1 MKTLE
6 ITSVAKLTTALLLGV
21 ALAGSPAMA
30 DRGGNG
36 GNAGNGGGSSHAG
49 GNGNGKGQGAEHSTA
64 GKDKNTG
71 DTDSDTDTD
80 TDKPDDTS
88 TTTVKTYGTINGFL
102 HASANGIKHA
112 SSKSAVGSVRDA
124 FLKATGE
131 GTEFTQDSLVAA
143 LQPYS
148 KKPITKET
156 VLAINERLHGAGLIS
171 DDIYN
176 AVLTGTP

>member
-1 MKTLE
+1 MKTRE
-6 ITSVAKLTTALLLGV
+6 ISSIAKLTATLLLGV
-21 ALAGSPAMA
+21 ALAASPAMA

-36 GNAGNGGGSSHAG
+36 GNGGNGGGSSHAG
-49 GNGNGKGQGAEHSTA
+49 GNGKGQGGEHSKA
-64 GKDKNTG
+64 GKDKNSG

-80 TDKPDDTS
+80 TEKPDDTS
-88 TTTVKTYGTINGFL
+88 TTTTVKTYGTINGFL

-124 FLKATGE
+124 FLAATAE
-131 GTEFTQDSLVAA
+131 GTTFTQDSLVAA

-148 KKPITKET
+148 KKPITKDT
-156 VLAINERLHGAGLIS
+156 VLAINERLHVAGLIT
-171 DDIYN
+171 DDTYN